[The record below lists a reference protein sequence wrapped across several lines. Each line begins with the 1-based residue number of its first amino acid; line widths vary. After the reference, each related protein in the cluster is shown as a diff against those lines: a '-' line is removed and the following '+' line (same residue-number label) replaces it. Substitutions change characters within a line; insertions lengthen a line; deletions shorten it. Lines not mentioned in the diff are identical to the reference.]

1 RLAQPRPEP
10 GGQALAVSEEP
21 RDPLDGAW
29 LVHPVLGR
37 EARAGG
43 EALALEQVDPRVVR
57 GEPVRRPL
65 EGLADER
72 VAALRELRDDRVELG
87 AEPVVGHRA
96 AVRLE
101 LLAVH
106 PVRADAE
113 EQALGPDLQVLA
125 AHRAGAAAAELQ
137 RRPLLV
143 RPLVLRE
150 AQVAVGPVDVPLA
163 ERALQLA
170 RQRLE
175 RRANV
180 LEVPV
185 LVRLPERL
193 RVVAVQLLEE
203 PEAVG
208 VEACEAGVGGHARRP
223 GYRLGAAC
231 GTPSPPNHRSASK
244 ARGRP

>member
-1 RLAQPRPEP
+1 AAGAATPCSSCWACCCSCGVGAEGPLRRSVRPRTAPGRRLAQPRPEP
-10 GGQALAVSEEP
+10 GGQALAVGAEP

-29 LVHPVLGR
+29 LVHPVPGR
-37 EARAGG
+37 EAHAGG
-43 EALALEQVDPRVVR
+43 ETLALEQVDPRVVR

-137 RRPLLV
+137 R
-143 RPLVLRE
+143 
-150 AQVAVGPVDVPLA
+150 
-163 ERALQLA
+163 
-170 RQRLE
+170 
-175 RRANV
+175 
-180 LEVPV
+180 
-185 LVRLPERL
+185 
-193 RVVAVQLLEE
+193 
-203 PEAVG
+203 
-208 VEACEAGVGGHARRP
+208 
-223 GYRLGAAC
+223 
-231 GTPSPPNHRSASK
+231 
-244 ARGRP
+244 